1 MLTFS
6 ILTFNVCESEV
17 LAPTCKLISF
27 PDISVLVAFLVPIFC
42 AVVVASISCPAVN
55 LILLPSESVI
65 VITEPL
71 DILPSVVNLVAA
83 IPYLLLPSKDIVG
96 LPPLASVL
104 TFISVAVK
112 SSKSNPS

>member
-1 MLTFS
+1 MF
-6 ILTFNVCESEV
+6 
-17 LAPTCKLISF
+17 APTCKLISF

-42 AVVVASISCPAVN
+42 AVVASISCPAVN
-55 LILLPSESVI
+55 LILLPFESVI
-65 VITEPL
+65 VITEPS
-71 DILPSVVNLVAA
+71 DILPSLVNLVAA

-104 TFISVAVK
+104 TFISVPVK